1 MLGPWGCA
9 GVCQRGARW
18 WYFEFTNISM
28 TNMYIWHLHEMDKGS
43 FYLFIASLSATS
55 NYLEKLKC
63 FNRFSRHIKFGGGT
77 YLCWIV
83 LREHSTYLTRNINV
97 HFPLTNC
104 LSITCLSINIFL
116 FCQNMTRT
124 EFFHTDIYKIYN
136 QNMVYYIFGM
146 WQRNLE
152 HMSKSG
158 RRISWWILSKFV
170 VKNISGGMFC
180 INNLLLPFCSVFAC

>member
-1 MLGPWGCA
+1 
-9 GVCQRGARW
+9 
-18 WYFEFTNISM
+18 
-28 TNMYIWHLHEMDKGS
+28 MYIWHLHEMDKGS

-63 FNRFSRHIKFGGGT
+63 FNRSSRHNKFGGGT

-97 HFPLTNC
+97 PFPLTNC

-124 EFFHTDIYKIYN
+124 EFFHIDIYEIYN
-136 QNMVYYIFGM
+136 QNIVYYIFGI

-152 HMSKSG
+152 H
-158 RRISWWILSKFV
+158 LSKKEDSFLDGS
-170 VKNISGGMFC
+170 VKICCRKHFGWDV
-180 INNLLLPFCSVFAC
+180 LHK